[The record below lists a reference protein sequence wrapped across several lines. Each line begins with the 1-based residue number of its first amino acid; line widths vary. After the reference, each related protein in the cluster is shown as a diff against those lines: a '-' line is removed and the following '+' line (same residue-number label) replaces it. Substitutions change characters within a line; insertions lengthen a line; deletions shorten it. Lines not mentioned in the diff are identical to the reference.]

1 MSETHPVH
9 ILFCQGWKSFHKNVP
24 GNLDDDANLMNYMC
38 FFGKT
43 KWKQGDVTVTTAFE
57 VIQVRTGGTV
67 RRQHSNV

>member
-1 MSETHPVH
+1 M
-9 ILFCQGWKSFHKNVP
+9 P